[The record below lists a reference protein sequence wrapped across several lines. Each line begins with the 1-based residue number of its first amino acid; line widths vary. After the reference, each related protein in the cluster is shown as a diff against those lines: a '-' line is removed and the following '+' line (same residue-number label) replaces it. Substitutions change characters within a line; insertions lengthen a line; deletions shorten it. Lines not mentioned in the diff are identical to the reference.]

1 MSGHITVD
9 IEYCRELRTEL
20 SKLERARLNSLLWG
34 IFLVGSARRSFIGGV
49 YEPLDSLLG
58 SCCGSLCRFLFE
70 QPLMLDLL
78 LRFLRLL
85 KITFIPRGCTC
96 TFGALSVFKSILW
109 ASKKKSYKMLFS
121 TVHLKELKIGRFIVK
136 HEFRDQILK

>member
-49 YEPLDSLLG
+49 YESLDSLLG

-109 ASKKKSYKMLFS
+109 ASKKTVTRCYFQLF
-121 TVHLKELKIGRFIVK
+121 
-136 HEFRDQILK
+136 ILRNWKLADLL